1 MLFLP
6 FQIPYGHGS
15 EINMDARSWWS
26 TVSPALGIQ
35 LLPASSAGN
44 TLSCTQNSPL
54 RHRWYSAKNAAVR
67 CIYNVKNGRS
77 DTCEKQNKKNR
88 SLESEKKNWLLIA
101 ISGSGMMDV
110 YQFESTVK
118 IRTHIARQQ
127 DELWSYLLKPTW
139 GSIGNLPDVPPLFF
153 IG

>member
-1 MLFLP
+1 MPVPGGLQYRQRLEFNCC
-6 FQIPYGHGS
+6 QH
-15 EINMDARSWWS
+15 
-26 TVSPALGIQ
+26 PAPGTHYPAPRIFPCAIGGTAQKMPPLGVYIVCKM
-35 LLPASSAGN
+35 G
-44 TLSCTQNSPL
+44 
-54 RHRWYSAKNAAVR
+54 K
-67 CIYNVKNGRS
+67 S

-139 GSIGNLPDVPPLFF
+139 GSIGNLPDVPPPFF
-153 IG
+153 IR